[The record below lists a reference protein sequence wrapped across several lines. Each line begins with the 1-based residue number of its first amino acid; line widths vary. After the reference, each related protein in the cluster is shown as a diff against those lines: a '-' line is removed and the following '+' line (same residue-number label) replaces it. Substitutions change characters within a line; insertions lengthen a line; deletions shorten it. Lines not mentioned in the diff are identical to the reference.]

1 MLKFNSQWTQF
12 LFNFIQ
18 GSKHCG
24 WTSGGGR
31 FLKHTVLVL
40 LFVSVSFL
48 CSPAMGDQHISGE
61 VYQAECTEVRVI
73 TVSDGLVYPWGLAFL
88 PDGRMLVTERPGRL
102 RLVTIDGRLSDPLAG
117 VPSVFAR
124 GQGGLLDVALDP
136 DFEKN
141 SLVYLSYAEPGKG
154 GAGTAVGRG
163 RLVGSRLDSFK
174 VIFRQV
180 PKTRTS
186 VHFGSRLAFG
196 RDGKLFITLGD
207 RGERSRVQDFPVHRG
222 QVIRVNPD
230 GTIPKD
236 NPFVG
241 KAGYRPE
248 TWSVGHRNPQSAA
261 IHPETG
267 ELWTV
272 EHGARGGDE
281 INIPRAGRNY
291 GWPVISYGVHYS
303 GLKIGVGTHKE
314 GMEQPVYYWDPSIAP
329 SGMAF
334 YTGDRYPEWKGNL
347 LVGALKGNMLVRLVL
362 DGEKVVR
369 EERLLR
375 EMSTRI
381 RDVRQGPDGFI
392 YLLTDEENG
401 LILRLESAE

>member
-1 MLKFNSQWTQF
+1 MKR
-12 LFNFIQ
+12 I
-18 GSKHCG
+18 
-24 WTSGGGR
+24 
-31 FLKHTVLVL
+31 VIVL
-40 LFVSVSFL
+40 LILSLLLLYST
-48 CSPAMGDQHISGE
+48 AISGQQISE
-61 VYQAECTEVRVI
+61 KVFSTENTGIRVV
-73 TVSDGLVYPWGLAFL
+73 TVSDGLVHPWGLAFL

-102 RLVTIDGRLSDPLAG
+102 RLVTKDGKLSEPLSG
-117 VPSVFAR
+117 VPDVFPR

-141 SLVYLSYAEPGKG
+141 SLVYLSYSEPGKG

-163 RLVGSRLDSFK
+163 RLDGDRLSSFK
-174 VIFRQV
+174 VIFRQA
-180 PKTRTS
+180 PKTGTK
-186 VHFGSRLAFG
+186 VHFGSRLVFA
-196 RDGKLFITLGD
+196 RDGKLFITLGE
-207 RGERSRVQDFPVHRG
+207 RGERNRAQDFSIHRG
-222 QVIRVNPD
+222 QVIRINPD

-241 KAGYRPE
+241 KLGFRPE
-248 TWSVGHRNPQSAA
+248 TWSHGHRNPQSAA
-261 IHPETG
+261 LHPETAK
-267 ELWTV
+267 LWTV
-272 EHGARGGDE
+272 EHGPRGGDE

-303 GLKIGVGTHKE
+303 GMKIGVGTHKE

-347 LVGALKGNMLVRLVL
+347 LVGALRGSMLVRLVL
-362 DGEKVVR
+362 DREKVVR
-369 EERLLR
+369 EERMLM

-392 YLLTDEENG
+392 YLLTDEQG
-401 LILRLESAE
+401 GRILRLEPVE